1 MARFQE
7 NAFAYLNRPYV
18 WNNVSRQ
25 LLHHGYNFTRINGG
39 ASNGNIHGV
48 VTRAGIIYGAFDDP
62 IYDLDIYDAQS
73 NSQAYAS
80 KAFKLTILHN
90 GWHQTNLH
98 ASLFI
103 DPNNRTRADL
113 LSRYGIWAKTV
124 ALGERVSIP
133 QDGAGWAG
141 FILIGECRCSQ
152 QDACAAMHPQQTK
165 QPTKSSGSQP

>member
-1 MARFQE
+1 M
-7 NAFAYLNRPYV
+7 

-62 IYDLDIYDAQS
+62 TYDMDSASGQAYAQS
-73 NSQAYAS
+73 NPQGYAS
-80 KAFKLTILHN
+80 TAFKRTILHN

-98 ASLFI
+98 ASLFL
-103 DPNNRTRADL
+103 DRNNRTRADL

-141 FILIGECRCSQ
+141 FILIGEIIRGHDNPSI
-152 QDACAAMHPQQTK
+152 DT
-165 QPTKSSGSQP
+165 